1 MAVEKTFGWLSRFKK
16 IVCAIPPSS
25 IAREVRG
32 RCSLALGSSLDFLE
46 KENVFP
52 FPPRLENLADPP
64 WNRPSE
70 TPVVVEVN
78 YHKSTRTV
86 AYDGSK
92 QGNLMKYIT
101 RKDWKA
107 VINILFKMKEVKA
120 VLPGAFPAIVSQEV
134 KEYCNSMNVLKKTS
148 PEELVKL
155 SNVSIVEES
164 ENHCPLR
171 SASAWVICG
180 KLSKPRDSKITNA
193 KRSRIQFVCMGS
205 SILVF
210 QYNQFDR

>member
-52 FPPRLENLADPP
+52 FPPRLENLAENLADPP

-70 TPVVVEVN
+70 TSVVVEVN

-101 RKDWKA
+101 RKDWKLQK
-107 VINILFKMKEVKA
+107 NL
-120 VLPGAFPAIVSQEV
+120 LPWP
-134 KEYCNSMNVLKKTS
+134 S
-148 PEELVKL
+148 PWDRAWM
-155 SNVSIVEES
+155 SIQKIIGS
-164 ENHCPLR
+164 LHIRNHED
-171 SASAWVICG
+171 
-180 KLSKPRDSKITNA
+180 RDKHP
-193 KRSRIQFVCMGS
+193 F
-205 SILVF
+205 
-210 QYNQFDR
+210 

>member
-70 TPVVVEVN
+70 TPVVVEEN

-120 VLPGAFPAIVSQEV
+120 VLPGAFRAIVSQEV